1 MYYRFLISFTIV
13 YLKFYLFFNWFSA
26 DLLGGVFGLF
36 LNAKTRRII
45 GIVIIIAWT
54 FRKFLIFSAVEVYE
68 SSINP
73 GNPLPNVRDIKLA
86 NTAKDIMPGIDEGL
100 NQLLAKIDGEFK
112 TKMFPMAAKADP
124 LRHQNIL
131 PTYRNVLIH
140 TPVTTKIAPIVQPI
154 RIPNL
159 SSIQLTG
166 NAKIGCKIGK
176 NKVFKVT
183 NIWSY

>member
-1 MYYRFLISFTIV
+1 M
-13 YLKFYLFFNWFSA
+13 
-26 DLLGGVFGLF
+26 
-36 LNAKTRRII
+36 
-45 GIVIIIAWT
+45 
-54 FRKFLIFSAVEVYE
+54 
-68 SSINP
+68 
-73 GNPLPNVRDIKLA
+73 A

-131 PTYRNVLIH
+131 PTYRKVLIH

-159 SSIQLTG
+159 SRIQLTG
-166 NAKIGCKIGK
+166 KAKIGCKIGK

-183 NIWSY
+183 NI